1 MRRRGKKKKQNTTE
15 EGDKEK
21 KKKEE
26 QEEEYDLLVCRM
38 ITPTHIAA
46 LRGRQPQYTAISFT
60 PKCQP

>member
-1 MRRRGKKKKQNTTE
+1 MRRRGEKKKQNTAE

-46 LRGRQPQYTAISFT
+46 LRGRQPLYTAVSFT
-60 PKCQP
+60 PKC